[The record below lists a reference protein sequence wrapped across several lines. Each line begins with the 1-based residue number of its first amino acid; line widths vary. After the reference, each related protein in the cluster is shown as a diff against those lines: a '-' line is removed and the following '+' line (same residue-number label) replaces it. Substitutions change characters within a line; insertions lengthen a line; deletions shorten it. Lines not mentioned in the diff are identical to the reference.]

1 VWIRHRLSVRCWS
14 WAGAEY
20 STACRILRNVGLT
33 DKFFIENRRIR
44 YELEEVVLDPAEKTV
59 FSATQIYV
67 LQGIRYKDYSRIT
80 FDEMA
85 KK

>member
-1 VWIRHRLSVRCWS
+1 
-14 WAGAEY
+14 
-20 STACRILRNVGLT
+20 LT